1 MEEPVGMDTSTM
13 ASGKIQL
20 SIPSHPQYLQ
30 LVRGVVK
37 KATGIIGVSRKD
49 SDHIILAVDEA
60 CSNII
65 KHSYMNNPEKTIDI
79 SIGTQGKEL
88 HILITDYG
96 KKCDIRQLLPR
107 DIDIIRPGGLGLYII
122 NHAMDSVEYD
132 CSASGKNQVRMIKCL
147 KKSR

>member
-1 MEEPVGMDTSTM
+1 MKEPVGMNTSTM

-65 KHSYMNNPEKTIDI
+65 KHSYMNNPRKTIDI
-79 SIGTQGKEL
+79 SIETSF
-88 HILITDYG
+88 
-96 KKCDIRQLLPR
+96 
-107 DIDIIRPGGLGLYII
+107 PGRTKDEQRRYWPAGFERYY
-122 NHAMDSVEYD
+122 V
-132 CSASGKNQVRMIKCL
+132 VRRTPVRCH
-147 KKSR
+147 R